1 MEEKRNS
8 SGVARTVFIV
18 LALGILVGICIFVLL
33 HRTHVAPPSTPGDLN
48 LSDAEQLSQKLAELS
63 STSNPIPPK
72 RLEMTQQEIN
82 AFLQYK
88 LSPLYPKGVSEV
100 RIGLGQQQIST
111 RAKLNFD
118 EVQVNGQRGRNSLM
132 KALFR
137 GEHQLEIS
145 GKVNTRNGFGRYE
158 IVSVWLD
165 RKEIPKPLVDLLLQ
179 SLVLKRYPAASPN
192 REFALPYGIDK
203 IEFAEGKLIVFQGVS

>member
-8 SGVARTVFIV
+8 SGVTRTVFIV
-18 LALGILVGICIFVLL
+18 LTLGILVGISIFVVL
-33 HRTHVAPPSTPGDLN
+33 HRTPVAPPTASGDLN
-48 LSDAEQLSQKLAELS
+48 PSAAEELSRKLAELS
-63 STSNPIPPK
+63 STSNPISPK
-72 RLEMTQQEIN
+72 RVEMTQQEIN
-82 AFLQYK
+82 AFLRFK
-88 LSPLYPKGVSEV
+88 LAPLYPKGVSEV

-118 EVQVNGQRGRNSLM
+118 EMQVNGQRDRNSLM
-132 KALFR
+132 KAFFR
-137 GEHQLEIS
+137 GEHQLEVS
-145 GKVNTRNGFGRYE
+145 GKVNTRNGLGRYE
-158 IVSVWLD
+158 IVGVWLD

-203 IEFAEGKLIVFQGVS
+203 IEFSEGKLVIFQGVS